1 MILENKKLIKKMQKR
16 KFCICVKICHY
27 YKKNST
33 KLKKSQVKWKQ
44 TYALAKHSTVF
55 MEQMMTQLAGL
66 F

>member
-1 MILENKKLIKKMQKR
+1 M
-16 KFCICVKICHY
+16 CVKICHY
-27 YKKNST
+27 YKNIT
-33 KLKKSQVKWKQ
+33 VLNKKSQVKWKQ